1 MGNPFVLSR
10 EAALAL
16 SSHELAVAQYEL
28 LLSAISLFFSLI
40 VFAMIFMFLRWMLP
54 RFYKL
59 KKELD

>member
-16 SSHELAVAQYEL
+16 SPHELAVAQYEL
-28 LLSAISLFFSLI
+28 LLSAISLFFALLIFASLC
-40 VFAMIFMFLRWMLP
+40 MFLRWMLP

-59 KKELD
+59 KKEVD